1 MTYEPHEEWME
12 LLEEALECGALTADP
27 AQGIARQVVGQGIDS
42 LTQKQKLIFARE
54 IWPRLRPKQIARDRE
69 RNIERVL
76 SE

>member
-12 LLEEALECGALTADP
+12 LLAEASEGGAWTADP
-27 AQGIARQVVGQGIDS
+27 ACGIAKQVVGKGVDS
-42 LTQKQKLIFARE
+42 LNPIQRRIFDRE
-54 IWPRLRPKQIARDRE
+54 IWPTLRPMQIARDRE